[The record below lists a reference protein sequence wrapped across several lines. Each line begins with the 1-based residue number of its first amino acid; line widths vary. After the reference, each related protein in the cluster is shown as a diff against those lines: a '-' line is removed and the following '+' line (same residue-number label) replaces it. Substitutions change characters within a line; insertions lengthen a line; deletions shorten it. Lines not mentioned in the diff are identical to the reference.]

1 MKVKKQKLSAD
12 SSGDL
17 VIPQEPSACTQ
28 PLAHQGAGPLSAL
41 HTMIY
46 VVVNARV
53 GSDKLSSRTDGPREE
68 L

>member
-1 MKVKKQKLSAD
+1 
-12 SSGDL
+12 
-17 VIPQEPSACTQ
+17 
-28 PLAHQGAGPLSAL
+28 
-41 HTMIY
+41 MIY